1 MVKHMKQNIFLTI
14 LFSLF
19 LFSGTLIAKTVH
31 DIPYEYN
38 GFFNYNHKNGKV
50 IFMEFSSTVTKTE
63 DSFQFIIYDLDLINS
78 NVIRKTNI
86 KKAAGCIQES
96 PKIDSHGDWIASVN
110 PKLKVVYLLNI
121 RTEDCNKINYNFTV
135 SNFGWSRDSKWLV
148 FNERKDKSFHLLD
161 PKTQEFSQ
169 VSNEK
174 SGTKLFIWEPQ
185 LKTTLFAFLP
195 WKTIGGEQKT
205 SDMYEYF
212 YLNNELQK
220 VKYENKPPLYNK
232 EHNLYFKLTSEN
244 YVEPYTTF
252 YDLTTNKKIGVAQ
265 ELYLRSRQTYVVM
278 LNNNGVYFHGG
289 RGLYDY
295 KKNEFIHF
303 STPDQAV
310 IPFAVDQDR
319 YAIMYHSKENLL
331 KVYDLQERKYIKS
344 YTPFWREQK

>member
-1 MVKHMKQNIFLTI
+1 MLVK
-14 LFSLF
+14 SLF
-19 LFSGTLIAKTVH
+19 LTLLVSFFLFNSTLIAKTKFN
-31 DIPYEYN
+31 IPYIYS
-38 GFFNYNHKNGKV
+38 GFFNYNHKEGRV
-50 IFMEFSSTVTKTE
+50 IFTEKLYIRTNTKSSSQYTV
-63 DSFQFIIYDLDLINS
+63 YDLDLS
-78 NVIRKTNI
+78 ESKVISKVSMKN
-86 KKAAGCIQES
+86 ASGCIHES
-96 PKIDSHGDWIASVN
+96 PKLDPRGVTIATVDRSS
-110 PKLKVVYLLNI
+110 KTVYFLNKSSG
-121 RTEDCNKINYNFTV
+121 DCNKTHYNFTL
-135 SNFGWSRDSKWLV
+135 SDFGWSRDSKWLV
-148 FNERKDKSFHLLD
+148 FNERKSKSFHLLD
-161 PKTQEFSQ
+161 PTTLEFKQ
-169 VSNEK
+169 LSNSK
-174 SGTKLFIWEPQ
+174 SGTNFFIWEPH

-195 WKTIGGEQKT
+195 WKKIGAEQKT

-212 YLNNELQK
+212 YLNNELEK

-232 EHNLYFKLTSEN
+232 EHSLYFKLTSEN

-265 ELYLRSRQTYVVM
+265 ELYLSSRQTYVVM